1 MCGLAYIAL
10 EQKSTEVTHYKN
22 ETEELGEQLAGV
34 QGENTVLQEQA
45 EKIERLSADI
55 SGLFEYDGNSF
66 WNVNPLPVVGK
77 EIEFSK
83 RILNAYPAD
92 GAVREKLFFLY
103 CIQSNFVEALKVSA
117 EGFGP
122 EAMRLRKLILHYPD
136 YQYDGKT
143 RPHGE
148 KLMRFLKEREVEEY
162 VQSGKSSRKVMIAM
176 VHYDWNAKFY
186 KKQYNEVTA
195 ALLRLCYVGNDE
207 VAVNYDKV
215 GKELTVHYKGD
226 ANYIL
231 GGAERAMYNKFH
243 LDSLVIKTDSSAF
256 YTSFLEG
263 ASTGSLDLSS
273 CAKVKFSRIITVQG
287 LRRLIVREGR
297 PDDSQVRKYI
307 RGDGAYE
314 IVWSTEGEE

>member
-1 MCGLAYIAL
+1 MREAYPQKRVAKLLDRMVLKATALNPEDRYESVEQLRQDIENYVLGYKTSVDRAGQVSKLILFMKRHRREVRIGIGALAALILMCGLAYIAL

-148 KLMRFLKEREVEEY
+148 KLMRFLP
-162 VQSGKSSRKVMIAM
+162 
-176 VHYDWNAKFY
+176 
-186 KKQYNEVTA
+186 
-195 ALLRLCYVGNDE
+195 
-207 VAVNYDKV
+207 
-215 GKELTVHYKGD
+215 
-226 ANYIL
+226 
-231 GGAERAMYNKFH
+231 
-243 LDSLVIKTDSSAF
+243 
-256 YTSFLEG
+256 
-263 ASTGSLDLSS
+263 
-273 CAKVKFSRIITVQG
+273 FSYFWIC
-287 LRRLIVREGR
+287 
-297 PDDSQVRKYI
+297 
-307 RGDGAYE
+307 
-314 IVWSTEGEE
+314 